1 MDAAVRR
8 GTVSRIQESVM
19 AKPNKAE
26 LEAEI
31 VELRQRVEKLE
42 ALLEKALKANAAA
55 TSVMAAPKPAVQQEI
70 APEIVLAITAAVA
83 AFLGKRA
90 SIHQIRLTGTT
101 AWAQQ
106 GRASVQASHGVGVVR
121 STW

>member
-1 MDAAVRR
+1 
-8 GTVSRIQESVM
+8 M
-19 AKPNKAE
+19 AKPTKAE
-26 LEAEI
+26 MEVEI
-31 VELRQRVEKLE
+31 LELRERVEKLE
-42 ALLEKALKANAAA
+42 AQLAKTLQAIGPNGAAA
-55 TSVMAAPKPAVQQEI
+55 TAVAEKAKPEKTAVKEEI
-70 APEIVLAITAAVA
+70 DPAIVLAITAAVA

-106 GRASVQASHGVGVVR
+106 GRATVQASHGVGVVR

>member
-1 MDAAVRR
+1 MRS
-8 GTVSRIQESVM
+8 GTVSRIQERVM

-31 VELRQRVEKLE
+31 VELRERVEKLE
-42 ALLEKALKANAAA
+42 AQLEKALKANAAA
-55 TSVMAAPKPAVQQEI
+55 AAPVVAAPRAAVQQEI
-70 APEIVLAITAAVA
+70 APEIVLAIAAAVA

-106 GRASVQASHGVGVVR
+106 GRATVQASHGVGVVR
-121 STW
+121 GTW